1 MEDRLVAII
10 EIGST
15 GIRLLVAQM
24 EAGSSRHGDNWKLMD
39 SAGRPVALGRDVF
52 NSGELSR
59 ESLLNCISVFQNFKE
74 LLESWSIS
82 AQDVHVIAT
91 SALRVAHNRDIFI
104 DRIRQETG
112 FNISVVDGVEEN
124 RLLYLAVRFALKQ
137 DLPLFWRANS
147 MIIEIGGG
155 STEVMLLRRGQMV
168 VAHSIKLGTI
178 ILDQKLRHMT
188 GPGLF
193 HENQLKDAIRDTTNT
208 LNDDMDL
215 AYVRTFV
222 VAGSDARLASD
233 HAGSELNEHC
243 RVIDRND
250 FIAFAE
256 KIHNYNAEEC
266 VQKLGISYAEA
277 EGFIPG
283 ILLIKLF
290 LEQTGAAQVVV
301 PLVSIREGYLIDLAL
316 GVDSEEQEEFYSQIT
331 ASAVNLGR
339 KFHFDEAH
347 ARHVANL
354 CMMLFEALE
363 KEHGMD
369 SRQRMMLKT
378 AAILHDIGAFIK
390 TSGHNRHGQYIVS
403 HSEIFGLPRDELDII
418 ANVIR
423 YHHGGKPTQ
432 ADIEYISLQREER
445 IMVLKMASILRVAD
459 ALDRGHTQHLKNLSV
474 ERRAETLALHS
485 QGAYDISQ
493 ELIALEEKA
502 DYFQAVFGYK
512 VVLN

>member
-1 MEDRLVAII
+1 MDNKLVAII

-15 GIRLLVAQM
+15 GIRLLVAQI
-24 EAGSSRHGDNWKLMD
+24 EEGKSRHGDNWKIMD

-59 ESLLNCISVFQNFKE
+59 ESLLDCLSVFQNFKE
-74 LLESWSIS
+74 LLESWNIS
-82 AQDVHVIAT
+82 AKDVHVIAT
-91 SALRVAHNRDIFI
+91 SALRVARNRDIFI

-112 FNISVVDGVEEN
+112 FNPSVVDGVEEN

-168 VAHSIKLGTI
+168 VAHSVKLGTI
-178 ILDQKLRHMT
+178 ILDQRIRHMT

-193 HENQLKDAIRDTTNT
+193 HESQLKDAIRDTTNT

-222 VAGSDARLASD
+222 AAGSDARLASD

-243 RVIDRND
+243 RVIDRKN

-290 LEQTGAAQVVV
+290 LEQTGASQVVV

-316 GVDSEEQEEFYSQIT
+316 GVDSEQQEEFYSQIT

-339 KFHFDEAH
+339 KFHFDEPH

-354 CMMLFEALE
+354 CMTLFDALE

-403 HSEIFGLPRDELDII
+403 NSEIFGLPRDELDII

-423 YHHGGKPTQ
+423 YHQGGEPTQ

-445 IMVLKMASILRVAD
+445 IIVLKMASILRVAD

-474 ERRAETLALHS
+474 ERRAETIALHA
-485 QGAYDISQ
+485 QGVYDISQ

-502 DYFQAVFGYK
+502 NYFQAVFGYK
-512 VVLN
+512 IVLN